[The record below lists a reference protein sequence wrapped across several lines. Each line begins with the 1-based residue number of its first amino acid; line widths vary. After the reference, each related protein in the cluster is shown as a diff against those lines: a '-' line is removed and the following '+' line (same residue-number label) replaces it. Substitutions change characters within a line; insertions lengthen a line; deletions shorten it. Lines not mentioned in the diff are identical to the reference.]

1 MARTKQFKAE
11 SKKLLDMMIN
21 SIYTHKEIFLR
32 ELISNASDAMDKLY
46 FLSLTDDNVK
56 LNRED
61 FRIKIALDKANR
73 TITITD
79 NGIGMSGEELET
91 NLGTIAK
98 SGSFSFKQENEKQED
113 IDIIGQFG
121 VGFYSAF
128 MVSKKV
134 VAESLKYGESAAYR
148 WESEGAEGYRIE
160 ECDKT
165 DVGTKITLYIK
176 DNTEEENFDEYLEQ
190 YTIQRII
197 KKYSDFIRYPIVMD
211 WASSRKVEGE
221 ENKWEDF
228 VEERTVN
235 SMVPLWKKDKKD
247 ISKEDYNN
255 FYSDNFHDYSE
266 PLKEIHYKVEGSA
279 TYNALL
285 YIPKKAPFDYYGK
298 DFEKGLQLYSS
309 GVLIMDKCA
318 DLVPDYFGFVKGL
331 VDSEDLSL
339 NISRELLQ
347 HDRQLKIIATNIEKK
362 IKNELTKLM
371 KDDREGYEEFF
382 KAFGLGLKF
391 GIYHTFGA
399 NRDVLEDLLLF
410 TSSNDKKLV
419 SLNEYVDRCSEAQQ
433 SIYYACGETADKIDM
448 LPQTELAKEKGLE
461 ILYMTEPVDEFVTQ
475 ILGEYKGKK
484 FVNISG
490 EDFDLSTEDEKAAL
504 NTLNEEN
511 KDMFAAMKETLGEKV
526 AAVRFTHKLRKHP
539 VCLVSE
545 GDISIEMQKILNSM
559 PNSEGVKAQLALEVN
574 KDHPIAEKLK
584 ELYANDKDTLAK
596 YTEILYTQARLI
608 EGLPV
613 ENPTEL
619 TDLICDIMV
628 K

>member
-32 ELISNASDAMDKLY
+32 ELISNASDAMDKMY
-46 FLSLTDDNVK
+46 FLSLTDENVK
-56 LNRED
+56 LNRDD

-79 NGIGMSGEELET
+79 NGIGMSEEELET

-98 SGSFSFKQENEKQED
+98 SGSFDFKQDNEKQD
-113 IDIIGQFG
+113 NVDIIGQFG

-134 VAESLKYGESAAYR
+134 IVESLKYGESAAHR
-148 WESEGAEGYRIE
+148 WISEGAEGYRVE
-160 ECDKT
+160 ECDKA
-165 DVGTKITLYIK
+165 DVGTKIILYIK
-176 DNTEEENFDEYLEQ
+176 DNYEEENFDEYVEQ

-211 WASSRKVEGE
+211 WASSRKIEGE

-228 VEERTVN
+228 VEERTIN
-235 SMVPLWKKDKKD
+235 SMVPLWKKDKKE
-247 ISKEDYNN
+247 ITKEDYEN
-255 FYSDNFHDYSE
+255 FYSENFHDYNK

-285 YIPKKAPFDYYGK
+285 YIPETAPHNYYGR
-298 DFEKGLQLYSS
+298 DFKKGLQLYSS
-309 GVLIMDKCA
+309 GVLIMDKCE
-318 DLVPDYFGFVKGL
+318 DLLPDHFGFVKGL

-339 NISRELLQ
+339 NISREMLQ

-362 IKNELTKLM
+362 IKNELVKPL
-371 KDDREGYEEFF
+371 KDNREGYEAFF
-382 KAFGLGLKF
+382 KNFGLGLKF
-391 GIYHTFGA
+391 GIYNSFGV
-399 NRDVLEDLLLF
+399 NREMLEDLIMF
-410 TSSNDKKLV
+410 TSSHEKKPVTLA
-419 SLNEYVDRCSEAQQ
+419 EYVDRCTDVQEN
-433 SIYYACGETADKIDM
+433 IYYACGETVDKIDM
-448 LPQTELAKEKGLE
+448 LPQTELAKEKGFE
-461 ILYMTEPVDEFVTQ
+461 ILYMTEPVDEFVAQ
-475 ILGEYKGKK
+475 ILAEYKGKK

-490 EDFDLSTEDEKAAL
+490 EDFDLSTEDEKAQL
-504 NTLNEEN
+504 STINEEN
-511 KDMFAAMKETLGEKV
+511 KDMFAAMKEALADSVEN
-526 AAVRFTHKLRKHP
+526 VRFTHKLRNHP

-545 GDISIEMQKILNSM
+545 GDVSIEMQKVLNSL
-559 PNSEGVKAQLALEVN
+559 PNNQGIKAQLALEIN
-574 KDHPIAEKLK
+574 KDHAIAAKLK
-584 ELYANDKDTLAK
+584 ELYSNDKDTLAK
-596 YTEILYTQARLI
+596 YAKVLYAQARLI
-608 EGLPV
+608 EGLPI

-619 TDLICDIMV
+619 TDLICEIIV